1 MGAEATPMPEDKSP
15 ECAVDIVLVLKRDYL
30 TSLLLLSPLA
40 LWAAVFIRNVGG
52 HDIRTYL
59 IAAIAGTVLLVGA
72 GLLRLGTIMS
82 LAESGVEVTA
92 SINQII
98 MRRNKGRIEFTYVYN
113 GEREEASMAFRSRD
127 PLKDVQRGTNLTALV
142 DPNNPRRAILPAMFQ
157 DKNPI
162 FDRKRGRPAG

>member
-1 MGAEATPMPEDKSP
+1 MPEDNSSVR
-15 ECAVDIVLVLKRDYL
+15 AVDILLVLKRDYL
-30 TSLLLLSPLA
+30 TSLFLLSPLA

-52 HDIRTYL
+52 HDIRNYL
-59 IAAIAGTVLLVGA
+59 IAAIAGSVLLVGI

-113 GEREEASMAFRSRD
+113 GEREEASMAFRSRE
-127 PLKDVQRGTNLTALV
+127 PLKDVQRGTNLPALV
-142 DPNNPRRAILPAMFQ
+142 DPNKPRRAMLPAVFQ
-157 DKNPI
+157 EENPI
-162 FDRKRGRPAG
+162 FDKKNG

>member
-15 ECAVDIVLVLKRDYL
+15 ERAVDILLVLKRDYL
-30 TSLLLLSPLA
+30 TSLFLLSPLA

-59 IAAIAGTVLLVGA
+59 IAAIAGTVLLVGG

-127 PLKDVQRGTNLTALV
+127 PLKDVQRGTNLPALV
-142 DPNNPRRAILPAMFQ
+142 DPNNPRRAILPGVFQ
-157 DKNPI
+157 DENPI
-162 FDRKRGRPAG
+162 FDKKRN

>member
-1 MGAEATPMPEDKSP
+1 MSAEATPMPEDNSP
-15 ECAVDIVLVLKRDYL
+15 ERAVDILLVLKRDYL
-30 TSLLLLSPLA
+30 TSLFLLSPLA
-40 LWAAVFIRNVGG
+40 LWAAVFIRNIGG
-52 HDIRTYL
+52 HDIRAYL
-59 IAAIAGTVLLVGA
+59 IAAIAGSVLLVGI

-127 PLKDVQRGTNLTALV
+127 PVKDVQRGTNLNALV
-142 DPNNPRRAILPAMFQ
+142 DPNKPRRAILPAVFQ
-157 DKNPI
+157 DENPI
-162 FDRKRGRPAG
+162 FDRKNS

>member
-1 MGAEATPMPEDKSP
+1 MPEDNSP
-15 ECAVDIVLVLKRDYL
+15 ERAVDILLVLKRDYL
-30 TSLLLLSPLA
+30 TTLFLLSPLA

-52 HDIRTYL
+52 HDIRNYL
-59 IAAIAGTVLLVGA
+59 IAAVAGTVLLVGG

-142 DPNNPRRAILPAMFQ
+142 DPNNPRRAILPALFQ
-157 DKNPI
+157 EENPI
-162 FDRKRGRPAG
+162 FDKKRS